1 MLSMKR
7 EKILGLAFTAVA
19 AVIYITMAIFTIVYC
34 QYNNITLPIE
44 GTTLM
49 VLQGVAFVLLIIG
62 MIFREENLILGTL
75 VAALSASAVSYVVN
89 DVTAVVKTPI
99 DFSRAWYFPASDLTL
114 FVAHGVL
121 SCGTI
126 AFLIYLISGR
136 KTNSRN
142 LVTEFFT
149 PYVVLDVLGMIFLI
163 VAWAMD
169 DSDGMGFSNFFNAA
183 IDFLAAFA
191 FILDISAYFFHKK
204 EGGVSEDA
212 VSRSARK
219 ELRKATASFP

>member
-62 MIFREENLILGTL
+62 MIFRKENLILGTL

-121 SCGTI
+121 
-126 AFLIYLISGR
+126 
-136 KTNSRN
+136 
-142 LVTEFFT
+142 
-149 PYVVLDVLGMIFLI
+149 
-163 VAWAMD
+163 
-169 DSDGMGFSNFFNAA
+169 
-183 IDFLAAFA
+183 LAA
-191 FILDISAYFFHKK
+191 
-204 EGGVSEDA
+204 
-212 VSRSARK
+212 RSPS
-219 ELRKATASFP
+219 SFT